1 MNRVGK
7 LRQVA
12 YYGFWLLKSR
22 LGLKKPLVNTMI
34 INYECNLR
42 CKHCSIVAHAE
53 ELPGPKSMSYE
64 LAVREMKEHYENGAR
79 ILFFE
84 GGEPTL
90 WRNGSKELKDLI
102 AAGKEIGYFV
112 VGYTTNGTREIVET
126 SDVISVSLDGP
137 KEVHEEVR
145 GHGTF
150 DSLMKNLE
158 RTNHPNIFA
167 NMVIT
172 KMNVNSVKETIE
184 LVSENHKIRGIM
196 INFLTPP
203 PNSIALDIQ
212 EKRKVVDLVL
222 TMKRQGY
229 PILNTDRALKELLEE
244 DYSQKCPYWVSAF
257 VLPDGSKYFGCP
269 LQNTI
274 SCKQCGFNAV
284 REYRLITVGNL
295 QTITQMSRR
304 FALSTQ

>member
-7 LRQVA
+7 LGQVA
-12 YYGFWLLKSR
+12 YYGFWFLKSR
-22 LGLKKPLVNTMI
+22 LGSRKPLVNTMI

-42 CKHCSIVAHAE
+42 CKHCSIAAHAE
-53 ELPGPKSMSYE
+53 ELHGPKSMSYD
-64 LAVREMKEHYENGAR
+64 LAVKEMKEHYETGAR

-90 WRNGSKELKDLI
+90 WRDGSKALKDLI
-102 AAGKEIGYFV
+102 DIGKEIGYFV
-112 VGYTTNGTREIVET
+112 VGYTTNGTREIIET

-137 KEVHEEVR
+137 KEIHEEIR

-158 RTNHPNIFA
+158 RTNHQNVFA
-167 NMVIT
+167 NMVVT
-172 KMNVNSVKETIE
+172 KMNVNFVKETIE
-184 LVSENHKIRGIM
+184 LVSENQRIRGIM

-229 PILNTDRALKELLEE
+229 PILNTNRALKELLEE

-257 VLPDGSKYFGCP
+257 VLPDGSKYSGCP
-269 LQNTI
+269 LQNTN

-295 QTITQMSRR
+295 QTIIQMSRR